1 MTQTDRIPH
10 PHRRTGNS
18 LVRLLALAAFGA
30 LAAAPLPANAAGPTP
45 TGVWLD
51 DTGDGAVEIVPCGKA
66 LCGRIVWLKTPT
78 TTKGDPLTDQRN
90 ERASQRNR
98 PICGLQ
104 VIGNLARQADGSYD
118 AGWIYDPKQ
127 GKAFDVAVE
136 VAKPNQLRVIGY
148 LGTRLFSKTLIWTRA
163 PAEIGRCAAPNQAT
177 LTPSR

>member
-1 MTQTDRIPH
+1 MMQTDRARH
-10 PHRRTGNS
+10 SSQQTGIS
-18 LVRLLALAAFGA
+18 LVRLLAFAACGA
-30 LAAAPLPANAAGPTP
+30 VAATTLPATAAGPAP

-51 DTGDGAVEIVPCGKA
+51 DTGDGAVEIAPCGKT
-66 LCGRIVWLKTPT
+66 LCGRIVWLKKT
-78 TTKGDPLTDQRN
+78 TTSKGEPLTDQRN

-104 VIGNLARQADGSYD
+104 VIGNLARQSDGSYD

-163 PAEIGRCAAPNQAT
+163 PAEIGRCATPNQAS